1 MAQGISC
8 KLLLPIT
15 LNRISF
21 NHYMT
26 ARTETV
32 IKVKLIPKSSRNQV
46 VGREGDHFK
55 VKVTAPPVEGR
66 ANKALIDLFA
76 KKLAVPKSHVE
87 IISGKSSRL
96 KSIRID
102 GLTLEEIAKRIE
114 EQR

>member
-1 MAQGISC
+1 MS
-8 KLLLPIT
+8 
-15 LNRISF
+15 
-21 NHYMT
+21 

-32 IKVKLIPKSSRNQV
+32 IRVKLLPKSSRNQV

-66 ANKALIDLFA
+66 ANKALIELLA
-76 KKLAVPKSHVE
+76 KKLGVSKSHIE

-102 GLTLEEIAKRIE
+102 GLSQEGIIRKVEK
-114 EQR
+114 